1 MKEKDF
7 SICRYTLDMNRFHQ
21 ELVTDPGISRKVE
34 DIAPTFSIYN
44 YKRVETFIKNI
55 TYPDGGYLC
64 KTLKILIT

>member
-7 SICRYTLDMNRFHQ
+7 SVCRYTLDVNRFHQ
-21 ELVTDPGISRKVE
+21 ELVTDPRISRKVK

-44 YKRVETFIKNI
+44 YKRVVAFIKNI

-64 KTLKILIT
+64 ETI